1 MRNFIFI
8 ISIFVFLQ
16 SSAQQTVF
24 TGTKNKKAEN
34 MFGDALKYFTQ
45 MDNLHALTTLNKCL
59 KEDPKFIDAM
69 MLKADIYEQNEEY
82 KKALSIYDTIVSLKK
97 EFQIPY
103 YKIAVVAIDDGDYDK
118 ALENITK
125 YEVLK
130 GDQIDPAKVK
140 KVKSTATFGKDALLH
155 PVPFAPKNLGPT
167 VNSVLDEYFPG
178 LTIDDQTLIFTRFEK
193 NYTENFYISKRIKD
207 GWSSAQNLGYP
218 INTDGN
224 EGTISVSSDGQ
235 YVFYTAC
242 NRETGAGSCD
252 LYFSALDGDR
262 WSEPRN
268 LGFPINTINWESQ
281 PSVSFDGRTLYFTSN
296 RPGGYGK
303 MDIWKSTY
311 GKGHWSV
318 PQNLGPTINSE
329 GNDEGPFISK
339 DDKTLYFTSDGHPG
353 MGKTD
358 FFVARKQI
366 DGRWGEPKNL
376 GYPINNQYDQRCMII
391 STNGKDAYVATKR
404 EDSYGG
410 LDLYAFEL
418 YDEARPQKTGF
429 IKGVVYDS
437 RTMQKL
443 KARIE
448 LIDLETGKPFIETV
462 SNKISGEFI
471 ACLQGNKNYALN
483 VSCDGYLF
491 YSDNFSLKDQSSV
504 DPLKLDVPL
513 NPMIEG
519 ERVVLKNVFF
529 DVDKFI
535 LREESKIEL
544 GKLLSFLKLNP
555 QIRIEVG
562 GHTDNTGDKARNSV
576 LSANRA
582 KAVHEYLIQ
591 NGIEDFR
598 LTYKGYADSQPI
610 ADNKTEAGRQKNRR
624 TEFKITSK

>member
-1 MRNFIFI
+1 
-8 ISIFVFLQ
+8 
-16 SSAQQTVF
+16 
-24 TGTKNKKAEN
+24 
-34 MFGDALKYFTQ
+34 
-45 MDNLHALTTLNKCL
+45 
-59 KEDPKFIDAM
+59 
-69 MLKADIYEQNEEY
+69 
-82 KKALSIYDTIVSLKK
+82 
-97 EFQIPY
+97 
-103 YKIAVVAIDDGDYDK
+103 
-118 ALENITK
+118 
-125 YEVLK
+125 
-130 GDQIDPAKVK
+130 
-140 KVKSTATFGKDALLH
+140 
-155 PVPFAPKNLGPT
+155 
-167 VNSVLDEYFPG
+167 
-178 LTIDDQTLIFTRFEK
+178 
-193 NYTENFYISKRIKD
+193 
-207 GWSSAQNLGYP
+207 
-218 INTDGN
+218 
-224 EGTISVSSDGQ
+224 
-235 YVFYTAC
+235 
-242 NRETGAGSCD
+242 
-252 LYFSALDGDR
+252 
-262 WSEPRN
+262 
-268 LGFPINTINWESQ
+268 
-281 PSVSFDGRTLYFTSN
+281 
-296 RPGGYGK
+296 
-303 MDIWKSTY
+303 
-311 GKGHWSV
+311 
-318 PQNLGPTINSE
+318 
-329 GNDEGPFISK
+329 
-339 DDKTLYFTSDGHPG
+339 